1 MIVTIMETIMER
13 EKKRIL
19 YLKRKYFKLIW
30 VVDHSREKNL
40 STIIKLKKKRK
51 NMNVLNKNLNPL
63 KIIIDLSKILVY

>member
-1 MIVTIMETIMER
+1 MIVTIMER

-40 STIIKLKKKRK
+40 STIIKFKKKRK

-63 KIIIDLSKILVY
+63 KIIFDLSKILVY

>member
-1 MIVTIMETIMER
+1 METIMER

-30 VVDHSREKNL
+30 VVDHSREKTLVHHNK
-40 STIIKLKKKRK
+40 IKKKKRK

-63 KIIIDLSKILVY
+63 KIIFGLSKILVY